1 MNVNAKNLVAERKRL
16 GLSREAVAQYVGR
29 SAGLIGAW
37 ERGEKAPKIY
47 PEGTK
52 LAKLYDCSLDYLA
65 GLKDQRN

>member
-1 MNVNAKNLVAERKRL
+1 MTNNLLAERKRL
-16 GLSREAVAQYVGR
+16 GLSRETVAQYVGK

>member
-47 PEGTK
+47 PEGAK
-52 LAKLYDCSLDYLA
+52 LAGLYHCSLDYLA